1 DDWYRC
7 GVEAPEGLRM
17 GDDDA
22 TAIGGI
28 RFEFARIASPD
39 EVAECLT
46 SVAHG
51 LKRGEVSF
59 TSGGLAVRF
68 APTAGIVVELKATE
82 KGEQGRLRVRIR
94 SEERRVGKECRSR
107 WAAWQEKKKE

>member
-1 DDWYRC
+1 
-7 GVEAPEGLRM
+7 M

-68 APTAGIVVELKATE
+68 APTARIVGELKGR
-82 KGEQGRLRVRIR
+82 GEGGQGRLRGRIGWR
-94 SEERRVGKECRSR
+94 GGGKDGNGLGISARAGVVLGVWLRR
-107 WAAWQEKKKE
+107 

>member
-1 DDWYRC
+1 
-7 GVEAPEGLRM
+7 M

-59 TSGGLAVRF
+59 TSGGLAGCF
-68 APTAGIVVELKATE
+68 APTAGVAGELEGTE
-82 KGEQGRLRVRIR
+82 KGERGRGRGWI
-94 SEERRVGKECRSR
+94 RVGGGGDDVTGRTLFR
-107 WAAWQEKKKE
+107 PRGGGPP

>member
-1 DDWYRC
+1 
-7 GVEAPEGLRM
+7 M

-82 KGEQGRLRVRIR
+82 MGEQGRLRVRIGWKA
-94 SEERRVGKECRSR
+94 GKKEVAALRMSARPGGPRGVRSR
-107 WAAWQEKKKE
+107 PAR